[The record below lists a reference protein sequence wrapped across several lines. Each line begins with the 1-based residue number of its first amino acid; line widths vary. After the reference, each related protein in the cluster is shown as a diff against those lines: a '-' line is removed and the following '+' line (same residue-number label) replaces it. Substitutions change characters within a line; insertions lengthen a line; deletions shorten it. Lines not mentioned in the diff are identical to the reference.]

1 MTART
6 PGVQLLGGFGST
18 LGGHPLRLPLST
30 QRVVAFLAL
39 HPRPLQRLYVAATLW
54 PDSPE
59 ERANASLRSALWRLG
74 LRGFRAVVATPTQVT
89 FAPDVDLDLDQ
100 AVLCAKRLLHGVGS
114 ADARDVALL
123 SDAGDVLPDWY
134 DDWLLVER
142 ERFHQLRL
150 HALESLC
157 EQCARERR
165 FGQAVDAGLAAVAIE
180 PLRESPHRLLIQSFL
195 AEHNTA
201 DALRQYGL
209 YRRLAEE
216 RLGIEPSPRMRE
228 LVRDLPVD

>member
-1 MTART
+1 
-6 PGVQLLGGFGST
+6 
-18 LGGHPLRLPLST
+18 
-30 QRVVAFLAL
+30 VVAFLAL
-39 HPRPLQRLYVAATLW
+39 HPRPLQRLFVAATLW

-59 ERANASLRSALWRLG
+59 ERAHASLRSALWRLG
-74 LRGFRAVVATPTQVT
+74 VGGFRVVITTPTQVALEPT
-89 FAPDVDLDLDQ
+89 AEVDLHD
-100 AVLCAKRLLHGVGS
+100 AVASAKRLVYGTGP
-114 ADARDVALL
+114 ADTRDLALL
-123 SDAGDVLPDWY
+123 CDAGEILPDWY
-134 DDWLLVER
+134 DEWLLAER

-180 PLRESPHRLLIQSFL
+180 PLRESPHRLLIESYL

-201 DALRQYGL
+201 DALRQYSR
-209 YRRLAEE
+209 YRQLAEE

-228 LVRDLPVD
+228 LVRGLPVD